1 MSASKFLVKNGMH
14 SQEHLELLLTNPIM
28 QELIDILENEGSS
41 LIKELDFSPIRT
53 VFNELKTTKRGRPY
67 IYDPDEKL
75 KAFLYGF
82 AEGKRTIRGI
92 SRCIQTSVAQ
102 MFLHLET
109 SMSYATLDRFWHQL
123 AQVAEHVFEHLVNH
137 IKRLDIL
144 GEYQAVDTTSIETP
158 FQDDPDA
165 TWNYDATKKKYY
177 FGYGLLIVVDVNTEL
192 PIAAQFIQGKQAAKK
207 DCIQVIRKAFV
218 VKKPRVFLADAAF
231 DYIAFQK
238 EMIDKQILPI
248 ITYNPRN
255 THQPL
260 PIKYRV
266 QQLVKVQT
274 KKVTFNFKELK
285 KTFRKRSSVE
295 NTNNVLKQMGL
306 EDLLVKGWYAVKTH
320 VYLILLLRLAI
331 AIARY
336 QQDHKS
342 NLRKISIGD

>member
-1 MSASKFLVKNGMH
+1 VHPNFLVKNGMH
-14 SQEHLELLLTNPIM
+14 SQEQLTLLLTNPIM

-41 LIKELDFSPIRT
+41 IIKELDFSSINT
-53 VFNELKTTKRGRPY
+53 IFTELKTTKRGRPY
-67 IYDPDEKL
+67 TYHPDEKL

-123 AQVAEHVFEHLVNH
+123 SQIAEHVFEHLVNY
-137 IKRLDIL
+137 IKQLNLL
-144 GEYQAVDTTSIETP
+144 GDYQAVDTTSIETS

-177 FGYGLLIVVDVNTEL
+177 YGYGLLLVVDVHTEL
-192 PIAAQFIQGKQAAKK
+192 PIAARFIQGKQAAKK
-207 DCIQVIRKAFV
+207 DCIRVIREAFS

-231 DYIAFQK
+231 DYIMFQK
-238 EMIDKQILPI
+238 EMMNERILPI

-260 PIKYRV
+260 PINYRI
-266 QQLVKVQT
+266 QQLVKEQT
-274 KKVTFNFKELK
+274 TKVTFNYKELK

-295 NTNNVLKQMGL
+295 NTNNVLKQLGL
-306 EDLLVKGWYAVKTH
+306 ESLLVKGWYAVKTH

-336 QQDHKS
+336 KHNQNS
-342 NLRKISIGD
+342 NLRRISIGD